1 MDQGLTY
8 QGSDT
13 IDMQNKGTL
22 VFHCYQILERW
33 YVTDQTAIL
42 KLINFSALPEV
53 LNISARIPFKQKLL
67 LNVFFRKKSNNYLD
81 SGSRTC
87 AKISVNSS
95 MNFSTCK
102 RK

>member
-67 LNVFFRKKSNNYLD
+67 LNVFFAKSQITTWTLAQEHVPRFR
-81 SGSRTC
+81 S
-87 AKISVNSS
+87 ILQ
-95 MNFSTCK
+95 
-102 RK
+102 